1 MLAASDEVR
10 NLHLD
15 RIHVV
20 GRRRSNDREV
30 LTLSGK
36 STADFGVEF
45 RVETTGEPDFC
56 ILRWEARNAKQ
67 KNELLT
73 LYEVTEMADFRGIRY
88 PAKGN
93 YRQVGIGE
101 SNDVRYTF
109 EVISVES
116 LPDDIREHWLPPW
129 PPFTIVTD
137 QTKGG
142 SSAAPDESSKRAEDD

>member
-1 MLAASDEVR
+1 MAASDEVR

-15 RIHVV
+15 RFHVV